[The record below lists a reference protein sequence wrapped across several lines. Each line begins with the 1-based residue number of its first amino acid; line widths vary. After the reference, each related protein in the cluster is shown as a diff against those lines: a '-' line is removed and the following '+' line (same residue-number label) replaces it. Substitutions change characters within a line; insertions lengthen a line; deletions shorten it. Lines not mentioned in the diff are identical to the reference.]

1 MQEPKDTRTLEGVDP
16 SPERSGKPC
25 VFVHTN
31 HKQWIAALVSQY
43 SLKRN
48 SAHGDAFD
56 VRIIHTKDFP
66 FLHAREGQ
74 LYLRDSLKRT
84 WLMDDLQ
91 SFAPLRFTPPEL
103 MNYSGRAIVI
113 DPDVFAV
120 GDVYEL
126 LARDMQGKAI
136 MCRLRP
142 GAKAFASSVM
152 LLDCARLTNWDCAAQ
167 FDEIFEFKHDYMDWV
182 RLQRE
187 PRESI
192 GLFEEVWND
201 FDRLTDKTKLLH
213 NTERKTQPWK
223 TGLKIDYAPHPSKIR
238 GFHPVGWLRRARGSV
253 FGRYGMLG
261 HYKSHPDPNQ
271 ERYFFGLLR
280 ECLEKGVISEVLL
293 RDEMEH
299 DHIRHDAFEVAER
312 SALLATPGDR
322 DYPLGANA

>member
-43 SLKRN
+43 SLKRY

-74 LYLRDSLKRT
+74 LHLRDGLKRT

-142 GAKAFASSVM
+142 GAKAFE
-152 LLDCARLTNWDCAAQ
+152 T
-167 FDEIFEFKHDYMDWV
+167 
-182 RLQRE
+182 
-187 PRESI
+187 I
-192 GLFEEVWND
+192 GLFEEEWND

-213 NTERKTQPWK
+213 NTKRKTQPWK
-223 TGLKIDYAPHPSKIR
+223 TGLKIDYAPNASKNR
-238 GFHPVGWLRRARGSV
+238 GFRPVGWLRRARESV

-280 ECLEKGVISEVLL
+280 ECLEKGVISEALL

-322 DYPLGANA
+322 DYPLSKPP